1 MKSPAGKRE
10 MAERVLMLLLLLSAV
25 LAAAPL
31 PQAAAQDAA
40 SRNASSDLG
49 QRMILNVFLDS
60 SGKALLTGYAEDAA
74 GLDFLNGSDFRLD
87 SNTSQLYALTDR
99 LTEKS
104 GDIWTLNF
112 SAEGGFGDYRVTF
125 YLPRD
130 TSLGEIDAS
139 PGLSYLLSASN
150 ESIVA
155 DVQGYDV
162 TDPRIVIHYRQTVA
176 GGMPPAPPPGSQ
188 PMPPLLPQGMGLI
201 LTVIAAALLVAGFAA
216 GVILRRHGGRPG
228 EAIGERLQHQS
239 ADAGATWQAK
249 TAVEAEISEEPDTS
263 GGEGIMAA
271 PGPMPSE
278 QAGTAQSSSSSDAD
292 DGDEEISPEKEAQLI
307 EMEAGQDA
315 SGNRI
320 AISSEMEAVMQTL
333 TPRERAVMATL
344 IEYGGRM
351 TQAEIRYETGTPK
364 SSLTGILISLERRKL
379 ITKKEWG
386 RTNIIELSEW
396 FLSKKERF

>member
-130 TSLGEIDAS
+130 TSLGEINAS
-139 PGLSYLLSASN
+139 QGLSYLLSASN

-249 TAVEAEISEEPDTS
+249 TAVEAEIAEEPDTS
-263 GGEGIMAA
+263 EGEGIMAA

-278 QAGTAQSSSSSDAD
+278 QAGTAQSYSSDGG
-292 DGDEEISPEKEAQLI
+292 DGDEEISPEKSL
-307 EMEAGQDA
+307 
-315 SGNRI
+315 
-320 AISSEMEAVMQTL
+320 
-333 TPRERAVMATL
+333 
-344 IEYGGRM
+344 
-351 TQAEIRYETGTPK
+351 
-364 SSLTGILISLERRKL
+364 SSLRWRPA
-379 ITKKEWG
+379 
-386 RTNIIELSEW
+386 RMHPAIE
-396 FLSKKERF
+396 